1 MLEDRLVT
9 KVIPSV
15 SRAERCVRNGH
26 GSGVLWLTGL
36 SGAGKSTLAM
46 AASRML
52 FESGFHTYVLDGDN
66 LRAGLTSDLNFS
78 KLDRAENIRRAA
90 EVSALVADS
99 GAIVL
104 AAFISP
110 MATDR
115 QLASQIVRSN
125 FHEVYI
131 RASLSSCEKRD
142 PKGLYRLAR
151 AGKIQS
157 FTGVS
162 APYEPPEA
170 PSLTIDT
177 NSSLISQSTDMLVAF
192 VRKVFLPQDRIVRTE
207 HCVDTVKN

>member
-1 MLEDRLVT
+1 MFPDRLVT
-9 KVIPSV
+9 KVTPSV

-26 GSGVLWLTGL
+26 ESGVLWLTGL

-46 AASRML
+46 AASSAL
-52 FESGFHTYVLDGDN
+52 FETGFHTYVLDGDN
-66 LRAGLTSDLNFS
+66 LRAGLNVDLGFS
-78 KLDRAENIRRAA
+78 KADRAENIRRAA
-90 EVSALVADS
+90 EVAALVADS

-110 MATDR
+110 MAADR
-115 QLASQIVRSN
+115 QLASQIIKNN

-157 FTGVS
+157 FTGIS
-162 APYEPPEA
+162 APYESPEA

-177 NSSLISQSTDMLVAF
+177 NSSLISRSTDTLVEF
-192 VRKVFLPQDRIVRTE
+192 VKEMFLPENRTR
-207 HCVDTVKN
+207 KALGALR